1 MRCHPSLSPSYCIPK
16 TCTRVSVTPAGNGRG
31 RSRRRKRRRRKAQ
44 PVSPCRCPQAVPA
57 AAAAPIPQPL
67 LPPGVEFVPGTFRP
81 GFPPNLSWP
90 HHFGRQTLGDLSR
103 SLQTHS
109 LGAGERTRS
118 TTRAHGASWPG
129 TRGDIF
135 PKGRHHRQPCHRDSR
150 DHPSTQPGQA
160 SRSHVL
166 SVPPGDTARHAG
178 APSIPLQAW
187 HRHQDAHS
195 TARKITIYYH
205 LKYVHSLE
213 PDSQLFP
220 RAQGFGPIST
230 FSSRKTGK
238 IQQRNHTGTPYLPST
253 PQHRRVS
260 SGEGFQQMAPHGD
273 KG

>member
-1 MRCHPSLSPSYCIPK
+1 MSSLFVPFVLYPENVHQGQRHAGRERGPRPLEEEEEEEEGGSARLSLPLSPSGSC
-16 TCTRVSVTPAGNGRG
+16 
-31 RSRRRKRRRRKAQ
+31 RRRSTDPTAFAATWRRIR
-44 PVSPCRCPQAVPA
+44 PWH
-57 AAAAPIPQPL
+57 
-67 LPPGVEFVPGTFRP
+67 LPPRVPQ
-81 GFPPNLSWP
+81 NLSWP

-103 SLQTHS
+103 SLQSHS

-135 PKGRHHRQPCHRDSR
+135 PKGRHHPQPCHRDSR